1 MAIASEVVRAAGQES
16 LLSVPVSLPYVDEP
30 ILLSVGDRVTI
41 PTEFWNYAADSVNM
55 VVMDDYRLNER
66 GQTWLSD
73 VSDPTITGVVRW
85 LGTLPPISDTQLFAG
100 IQTVS
105 LVSYVKKY
113 IYNYENS
120 CLHRTLLS
128 LLTTMALVVL
138 MLIKHILLVLKN
150 MESFFRWSM

>member
-1 MAIASEVVRAAGQES
+1 MAVANEIVRAVRQES

-55 VVMDDYRLNER
+55 ITKDDGVLETRD
-66 GQTWLSD
+66 QPWLSD
-73 VSDPTITGVVRW
+73 ISDPVIAGVVRC

-105 LVSYVKKY
+105 LISLCKGHIIKQIL
-113 IYNYENS
+113 IYTGRS
-120 CLHRTLLS
+120 CLY
-128 LLTTMALVVL
+128 
-138 MLIKHILLVLKN
+138 
-150 MESFFRWSM
+150 